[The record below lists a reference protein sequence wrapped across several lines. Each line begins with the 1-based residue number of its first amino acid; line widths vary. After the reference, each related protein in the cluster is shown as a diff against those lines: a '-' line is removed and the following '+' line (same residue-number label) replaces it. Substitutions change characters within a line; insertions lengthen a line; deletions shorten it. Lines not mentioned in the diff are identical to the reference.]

1 MKCIFNAQKMHEDV
15 VGKFLALFFWCLCC
29 DQVCGPFC
37 SVCVCLASKFKNML
51 RIYELN
57 KKSYLRKVCVTWF
70 HYHLV
75 FFLGSTLPKNGNKIH
90 KPCITHVPTTGWH
103 HVLPLISTCAY
114 SLFLWILLFNLSI
127 WRLTTRSLFFEVV
140 YRTPRRTAG
149 SGSFWRECFVTF
161 CAFFDIFILS
171 PA

>member
-1 MKCIFNAQKMHEDV
+1 MLWSSVRA
-15 VGKFLALFFWCLCC
+15 FLL
-29 DQVCGPFC
+29 

-57 KKSYLRKVCVTWF
+57 KKRYLRKVCVTWF

-103 HVLPLISTCAY
+103 HVPRWSARAHTLFFYEFYFLIYPFGAWRHDRCSLKLFIGRQGERLVRGVFEESVL
-114 SLFLWILLFNLSI
+114 SLFVPFLTYLS
-127 WRLTTRSLFFEVV
+127 
-140 YRTPRRTAG
+140 YRRHKLA
-149 SGSFWRECFVTF
+149 
-161 CAFFDIFILS
+161 
-171 PA
+171 